1 MRHFNALKRIK
12 ANMKIVMIGLLIVA
26 ISGTI
31 YSQKVWT
38 LKDCIEYALDNNI
51 QIKKSELT
59 AEINKASLLQSKL
72 DLIPS
77 INGATSFTFGS
88 GRTDNGNLEYVITD
102 SKSASFSLSS
112 GVTLFNGFQKYNT
125 IKQYQYNYLASKYD
139 SDKMRDDISLLLAQN
154 YLNVLFSMELVEQ
167 AQAQLD
173 VTEQQIR
180 NTQKM
185 VEAGTLP
192 KGNLLEIQSQ
202 FASEEV
208 TLINAQNRLNLAY
221 LDLLQLLELPAT
233 DDFMIE
239 KPVLSIG
246 SEMNLLPTE
255 QIYGIS
261 VTQLPQIKS
270 AELRFKSASKG
281 LAIARGSRSP
291 SISATA
297 GWGTSY
303 NDQNRIIDFSTEP
316 PTDLGLKPFRD
327 QYKDKQSKYLRF
339 SLNIPVFNGF
349 ATSSNIARAKIA
361 EKTAEY
367 DLQLSKNTVRK
378 NIEQAYSDALA
389 AYKTYNA
396 SIKSVASFQ
405 ESFKYM
411 EQKFNVGMENSL
423 NYNVA
428 KMQLTSAQ
436 SQLLSNKYDYIFKS
450 KILDFYMGNP
460 LTLDQD

>member
-1 MRHFNALKRIK
+1 MKHFNALKRIK
-12 ANMKIVMIGLLIVA
+12 VNMKIVLAGLLVVA
-26 ISGTI
+26 ISGTM
-31 YSQKVWT
+31 YSQRVWT
-38 LKDCIEYALDNNI
+38 LRDCIEYALDNNI

-59 AEINKASLLQSKL
+59 AETNKANLLQSKL

-77 INGATSFTFGS
+77 INGSTNYTFSS
-88 GRTDNGNLEYVITD
+88 GRTDNGEFEYVNTNT
-102 SKSASFSLSS
+102 KSAAFGLSS
-112 GVTLFNGFQKYNT
+112 GVTLFDGFQKYNT

-173 VTEQQIR
+173 VTQQQIR
-180 NTQKM
+180 NTQKL
-185 VEAGTLP
+185 VDAGTLP

-208 TLINAQNRLNLAY
+208 TLINAENRLNLAY

-233 DDFMIE
+233 DDFKIE
-239 KPVLSIG
+239 KPVLSVG
-246 SEMNLLPTE
+246 NEMDLLPTE

-261 VTQLPQIKS
+261 VAHLPQIKS

-291 SISATA
+291 SISAFA
-297 GWGTSY
+297 GWRTNYYDQIHIY
-303 NDQNRIIDFSTEP
+303 NQSTTP
-316 PTDLGLKPFRD
+316 WTDLGIKPFKD
-327 QYKDKQSKYLRF
+327 QYKDNQSKYLQF
-339 SLNIPVFNGF
+339 SLNIPIFNGF
-349 ATSSNIARAKIA
+349 ATSTNIARAKIS
-361 EKTAEY
+361 EKSAEY
-367 DLQLSKNTVRK
+367 DLQLSKNTLRK

-411 EQKFNVGMENSL
+411 EQKFNVGIENSL

-460 LTLDQD
+460 LTLDQN

>member
-1 MRHFNALKRIK
+1 MRHFSALKRVKI
-12 ANMKIVMIGLLIVA
+12 NMKIVMAGLLIVA
-26 ISGTI
+26 ISGTM

-38 LKDCIEYALDNNI
+38 LRDCIEYALDNNI

-59 AEINKASLLQSKL
+59 AENYKTGLLQSKL

-77 INGATSFTFGS
+77 INGSTNYTFSS
-88 GRTDNGNLEYVITD
+88 GRTDNGEFEYVNTNT
-102 SKSASFSLSS
+102 KSASFSLSS
-112 GVTLFNGFQKYNT
+112 GVTLFDGFQKYNT
-125 IKQYQYNYLASKYD
+125 IKQAQFNYLASKYD

-154 YLNVLFSMELVEQ
+154 YLNVLFSMELVDQ
-167 AQAQLD
+167 AQSQLN
-173 VTEQQIR
+173 VTQQQIR
-180 NTQKM
+180 NTQKL
-185 VEAGTLP
+185 VDAGTLP

-208 TLINAQNRLNLAY
+208 TLINAENRLNLAY
-221 LDLLQLLELPAT
+221 LDLMQLLELPAT
-233 DDFMIE
+233 NDFKIE

-246 SEMNLLPTE
+246 NEMNLLPTE

-261 VTQLPQIKS
+261 VLHLPQIKS

-291 SISATA
+291 SISAFA
-297 GWGTSY
+297 GWRTNYYDQIHIY
-303 NDQNRIIDFSTEP
+303 NQATTP
-316 PTDLGLKPFRD
+316 WTDLGIKPFKD
-327 QYKDKQSKYLRF
+327 QYKDNQSKYLQF
-339 SLNIPVFNGF
+339 SLNIPVFNGY
-349 ATSSNIARAKIA
+349 AVSSNIARAKIS
-361 EKTAEY
+361 ERTAEY
-367 DLQLSKNTVRK
+367 DLQLSKNTLRK

-411 EQKFNVGMENSL
+411 EQKFNVGIENSL
-423 NYNVA
+423 NYNVS

-450 KILDFYMGNP
+450 KILDFYMGMP
-460 LTLDQD
+460 LTLDEN